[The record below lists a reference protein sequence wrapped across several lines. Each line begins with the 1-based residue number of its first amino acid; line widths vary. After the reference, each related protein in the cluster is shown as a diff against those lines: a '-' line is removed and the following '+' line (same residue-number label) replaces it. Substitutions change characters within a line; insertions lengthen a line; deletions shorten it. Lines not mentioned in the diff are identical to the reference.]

1 MDVLMA
7 DKIWLGTDS
16 SSPTDFNTAAN
27 WSPSGV
33 PGASDNVRLVAA
45 YSNNI
50 AGYDASGLALADVII
65 EQGYVGTIG
74 SKTAD
79 LQISCTY
86 FEYAGG
92 GLSYI
97 DLGSSSVSP
106 RIIATGGSAG
116 SGQYSLYLIGTGI
129 GVLSVEGGSVGVAA
143 IHGQASTLTTIRQ
156 RGGSVKVGAG
166 ATITNFTTYQGS
178 GLVATDITTAK
189 LYGGTLTT
197 AEQAAI
203 TTATIEAGTLVHNGT
218 GTITT
223 ANING
228 GELDLA
234 RSGAART
241 VTTLNLNPGG
251 GLKYDPDAITITNN
265 SEADAPISI
274 ITSAL

>member
-1 MDVLMA
+1 MA
-7 DKIWLGTDS
+7 DKTWLGTDS

-33 PGASDNVRLVAA
+33 PSSSDNVRLVAA
-45 YSNNI
+45 YSNNM
-50 AGYDASGLALADVII
+50 AGYNASAITLADFIV
-65 EQGYVGTIG
+65 EEGYTGTIG
-74 SKTAD
+74 DKTTD
-79 LQISCTY
+79 LQVNCTY
-86 FEYAGG
+86 FQFAGSG
-92 GLSYI
+92 AAYI

-106 RIIATGGSAG
+106 RIITTGGSAG
-116 SGQYSLYLIGTGI
+116 TGQYSLYLIGTGI
-129 GVLSVEGGSVGVAA
+129 STLSIEGGSVGVAA
-143 IHGQASTLTTIRQ
+143 MHGQASTVTTIRQ

-166 ATITNFTTYQGS
+166 ATLTNFTSYQGS
-178 GLVATDITTAK
+178 GLVATDVTTAK

-265 SEADAPISI
+265 SESDAPISI